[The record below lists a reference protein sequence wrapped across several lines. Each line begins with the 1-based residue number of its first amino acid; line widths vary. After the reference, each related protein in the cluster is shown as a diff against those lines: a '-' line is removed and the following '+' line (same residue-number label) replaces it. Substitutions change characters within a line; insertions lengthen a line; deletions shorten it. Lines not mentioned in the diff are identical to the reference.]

1 LQDIRRDYEQ
11 NFVGMTT
18 EPVALDD
25 LLAVRERMLRE
36 LQHGLDNDERQ
47 FLLSFVANRPE
58 WHLLG
63 PGHVDKLPG
72 IRWKMQN
79 LQRLENANPKKFAE
93 QSDALAR
100 RLA

>member
-1 LQDIRRDYEQ
+1 MD
-11 NFVGMTT
+11 T

-36 LQHGLDNDERQ
+36 LQHGLDKDERQ
-47 FLLSFVANRPE
+47 FLLSLAANRPE
-58 WHLLG
+58 WQLLG
-63 PGHVDKLPG
+63 QGHVNKLPG

-79 LQRLENANPKKFAE
+79 LQRLQKTNPKKFAE
-93 QSDALAR
+93 QSNALAE